1 MQNNNANSYEMRWGT
16 RSPLVCNDKT
26 YGALLFN
33 IQGNCSYE
41 TTLENIDEL
50 KIQENSHLFIN
61 DFNNE
66 NLIKSIE
73 LQENIANS
81 VLTSSYFTLRLS

>member
-1 MQNNNANSYEMRWGT
+1 MNDTILIQFQDKFTVLDGLMKKFSYAADG
-16 RSPLVCNDKT
+16 ND
-26 YGALLFN
+26 N
-33 IQGNCSYE
+33 ENDN
-41 TTLENIDEL
+41 ENIDEL
-50 KIQENSHLFIN
+50 KIQENSHLIIN